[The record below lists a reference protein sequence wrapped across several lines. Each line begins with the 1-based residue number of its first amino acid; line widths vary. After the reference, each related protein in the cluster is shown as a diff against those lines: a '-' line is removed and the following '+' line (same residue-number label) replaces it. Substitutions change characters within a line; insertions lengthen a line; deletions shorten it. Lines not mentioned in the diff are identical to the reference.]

1 MNDPRRAVA
10 CGAAAALLGIG
21 TNIGG
26 LGSAAAQPNDY
37 GTLPVDPNLV
47 TDSLAYNAAPPVF
60 DPSGQPGVTAVYT
73 HRGGERQITN
83 TILVLPDAQAA
94 TAAVGGAAV
103 GKVANGQTQPDAV
116 GSGGTI
122 VSGMLPDGTKSVTV
136 LTFTQGNAAATI
148 EFDGPPRDPAPADF
162 VVELGQKQDTAI
174 KDWQA
179 A

>member
-1 MNDPRRAVA
+1 MNDLRRAVA

-21 TNIGG
+21 TIIGG

-60 DPSGQPGVTAVYT
+60 DPNGQPGVTAVYT

-103 GKVANGQTQPDAV
+103 GKVANGQTQPAAV
-116 GSGGTI
+116 GSGGPI
-122 VSGMLPDGTKSVTV
+122 VSGMSPDGT
-136 LTFTQGNAAATI
+136 I
-148 EFDGPPRDPAPADF
+148 EFNGPPKRSRTGRLRRGARSEAGHCDQGLASRL
-162 VVELGQKQDTAI
+162 ELC
-174 KDWQA
+174 A
-179 A
+179 AG